1 MNIEKKLDVWT
12 KEKLITDIQKKA
24 VLAYEERLKSRSL
37 LYTLL
42 FLGGFCLGLGII
54 SLIAYNWQD
63 ISPAVK
69 LVIYFVMLAAT
80 GGAAVSASFGS
91 RRLLSETLLFVY
103 ALLVLACIGLIGQIY
118 QLAAHG
124 LQALLFWAVIV
135 SPLLPFARRVWLPF
149 LWLPVLAVSLF
160 DYLYDYP
167 WFSQAFQSFDRLFP
181 GAWQFILILSA
192 AALYRIFSSGRVA
205 FGPLSEALGWWT
217 LFVVVVYVFCAD
229 FFGRD
234 IFENV
239 FCQNCPTETGT
250 GLNRLL
256 VWLSLA
262 LLTGAFCW
270 FNTRRGGK
278 YWSLALFVV
287 LDFSLIAQL
296 LPDNET
302 VFKIWGALQSLLL
315 LFLAAVYA
323 YTANRV
329 RLQQWISGFI
339 ALRFF
344 AAYVQ
349 VFGSLLTTGF
359 GLIVSGLVLFAVAYA
374 WFNWRRI
381 SALAGRNGK

>member
-1 MNIEKKLDVWT
+1 M
-12 KEKLITDIQKKA
+12 
-24 VLAYEERLKSRSL
+24 
-37 LYTLL
+37 
-42 FLGGFCLGLGII
+42 
-54 SLIAYNWQD
+54 
-63 ISPAVK
+63 
-69 LVIYFVMLAAT
+69 
-80 GGAAVSASFGS
+80 
-91 RRLLSETLLFVY
+91 Y
-103 ALLVLACIGLIGQIY
+103 ALLVLAGIGLIGQIY

-124 LQALLFWAVIV
+124 LQALLFWAVVV
-135 SPLLPFARRVWLPF
+135 SPLLPFARRAWLPF

>member
-42 FLGGFCLGLGII
+42 FLGGFCFGLGII

-103 ALLVLACIGLIGQIY
+103 ALLVLAGIGLIGQIY

-124 LQALLFWAVIV
+124 LQALLFWAVV
-135 SPLLPFARRVWLPF
+135 VLPLLPFARRAWLPF

-302 VFKIWGALQSLLL
+302 VFKIWGALQSLSL

-374 WFNWRRI
+374 WINWRRI

>member
-24 VLAYEERLKSRSL
+24 VLAYEELLKSRSL

-103 ALLVLACIGLIGQIY
+103 ALLVLAGIGLIGQIY

-124 LQALLFWAVIV
+124 LQALLFWAVV
-135 SPLLPFARRVWLPF
+135 VLPLLPFARRAWLPF

-302 VFKIWGALQSLLL
+302 VFKIWGALQSLSL

-374 WFNWRRI
+374 WINWRRI

>member
-103 ALLVLACIGLIGQIY
+103 ALLVLAGIGLIGQIY

-124 LQALLFWAVIV
+124 LQALLFWAVV
-135 SPLLPFARRVWLPF
+135 VLPLLPFARRAWLPF

-302 VFKIWGALQSLLL
+302 VFKIWGALQSLSL

-374 WFNWRRI
+374 WINWRRI